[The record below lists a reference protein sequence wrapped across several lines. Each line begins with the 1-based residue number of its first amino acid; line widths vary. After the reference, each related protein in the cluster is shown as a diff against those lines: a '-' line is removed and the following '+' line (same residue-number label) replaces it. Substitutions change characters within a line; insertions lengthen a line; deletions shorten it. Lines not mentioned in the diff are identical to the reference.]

1 MKKTVS
7 AEAKRQLH
15 DTLIAIEGVQ
25 IADTFALSR
34 AVEAIAAWYEQ
45 QNTFTDLIMEGQEA
59 RKVCPECGL
68 TNVYYKL
75 TMKRRYV
82 DAMAL
87 LYIANEPLT
96 FKELALRSARKKPE
110 TYYRYFTEARHWGF
124 IEPTGEVVDR
134 AAQFRITPKGIG
146 FLTGTFSA
154 PAYLWKKRGTDEI
167 LKDPPDGVPVPSIA
181 VREVNEEAADVIND
195 RSHHMQEAAAV
206 QSSIPIPT

>member
-7 AEAKRQLH
+7 PEARNKLRNLLREQLKQ
-15 DTLIAIEGVQ
+15 DYIPDLLVFAIE
-25 IADTFALSR
+25 
-34 AVEAIAAWYEQ
+34 EWYEA

-75 TMKRRYV
+75 TLKRRYV

-87 LYIANEPLT
+87 LHIAGEPLT

-124 IEPTGEVVDR
+124 IEPTGEIVDR
-134 AAQFRITPKGIG
+134 AAQFRITPKGVG

-167 LKDPPDGVPVPSIA
+167 LDTPPDGVPVPSIS